1 MNRAIGART
10 GMSALRCMG
19 SPLFM
24 LFAGGLLDNKYLIT
38 VPVV

>member
-1 MNRAIGART
+1 
-10 GMSALRCMG
+10 MG